1 MLDFF
6 VLKEVCIFLFMSVI
20 SKLLFIC
27 GIYIYKYI
35 YIYIYIYWYLIYI
48 ILHCQFQNEI
58 L

>member
-27 GIYIYKYI
+27 GIYIY
-35 YIYIYIYWYLIYI
+35 IYIYWYLIYI

>member
-20 SKLLFIC
+20 SKLVFIC
-27 GIYIYKYI
+27 G
-35 YIYIYIYWYLIYI
+35 IYIYIYWYLIYI